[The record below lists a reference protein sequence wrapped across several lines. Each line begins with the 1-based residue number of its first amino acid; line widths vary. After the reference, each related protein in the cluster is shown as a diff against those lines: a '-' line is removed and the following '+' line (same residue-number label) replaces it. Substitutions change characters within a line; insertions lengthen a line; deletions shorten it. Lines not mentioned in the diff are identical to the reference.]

1 MTIVATVLETY
12 RPDLLAAT
20 LDGSRDILRAC
31 DSVIMF
37 CNGGDAESMA
47 AMDACGVDH
56 ERLVRTCEPA
66 DVLPNG
72 PATTACALAAKKSG
86 CDLWIH
92 LEGDW
97 LLVPELVAQ
106 LPDWFDVAIDI
117 ASNPAIGQVR
127 LREETH
133 LGQLVTLPD
142 GLHGDGSGAA
152 NINWVDGRPVP
163 WRVMPDAPF
172 MVSNAHLT
180 WNPMIMRTELIGT
193 GVPEKPGEP
202 IRGVFPA
209 ETERHAMA
217 RFYAANLLVA
227 QLRPGVYRHIGEGR
241 HSGQH

>member
-1 MTIVATVLETY
+1 MTICCTILTGL
-12 RPDLLAAT
+12 RPDLLARTIEGSSDVLNWCDRVIVFANPADPET
-20 LDGSRDILRAC
+20 IAVLD
-31 DSVIMF
+31 
-37 CNGGDAESMA
+37 N
-47 AMDACGVDH
+47 CGVAH
-56 ERLVRTCEPA
+56 ERMVNEGERL
-66 DVLPNG
+66 DNG
-72 PATTACALAAKKSG
+72 RATTACALAAKASG
-86 CDLWIH
+86 CDLWFH
-92 LEGDW
+92 LEDDW
-97 LLVPELVAQ
+97 VPVDQDQGEAHTW
-106 LPDWFDVAIDI
+106 LPDAIDI

-133 LGQLVTLPD
+133 LGQLVKLPD